1 MLNIYHFHNY
11 MWQDSKY
18 NLFYIFDAFTPTSI
32 FNINPHLLWITLFP
46 SNLHLHLYAISFVKN
61 FYSFFNVIMLKTCI
75 FKSSVLFETNTLL
88 DKSLRVLQF
97 PTHLSNPTA
106 NLKKCISCNVFLEI
120 YISVLNWMYINKSCL
135 NVTFLIT

>member
-1 MLNIYHFHNY
+1 MLLHPHQYLTLIHTCFELHF
-11 MWQDSKY
+11 
-18 NLFYIFDAFTPTSI
+18 
-32 FNINPHLLWITLFP
+32 FP

-106 NLKKCISCNVFLEI
+106 NL
-120 YISVLNWMYINKSCL
+120 
-135 NVTFLIT
+135 